1 MVQCRAC
8 SRCAVFLAGALVLDA
23 AGLALVLAGAAGQPV
38 LDGQPFQDFLVLSG
52 ALLLFLSLL
61 CWLFW
66 YSGNLR
72 GIPAE
77 ELPLGARAPLAPHSR
92 PSARARS
99 RDSLLRLAAK
109 LSRRL
114 SQRSPAPSCAPAT
127 AAPLEMGRLRP
138 AAQPHA
144 QPGAPAERL
153 V

>member
-1 MVQCRAC
+1 MVPCRDC
-8 SRCAVFLAGALVLDA
+8 GRCPIFLALALLLDA
-23 AGLALVLAGAAGQPV
+23 VGLALVLAGAAGQPT

-72 GIPAE
+72 GVPAE
-77 ELPLGARAPLAPHSR
+77 ELPLGARAPAAPAHRR
-92 PSARARS
+92 PKA

-109 LSRRL
+109 LSIRL
-114 SQRSPAPSCAPAT
+114 SQRRSASSAPAPSSAG
-127 AAPLEMGRLRP
+127 PLEMGRLRP
-138 AAQPHA
+138 AAQT
-144 QPGAPAERL
+144 QTGAPAERL